1 MEDLVNNQ
9 IADLISTP
17 EGRRA
22 LSIASPTFFDSY
34 YLGMQ
39 SSSHRNNWLD
49 TIEDLQEEAQATNEK
64 KKCLVLA
71 PRGHGKS
78 LLAISYCVRQICM
91 NRNTSILFI
100 SASAGQAE
108 KRVRLIKQFLDSD
121 KVVEDWA
128 SGEMPPFKG
137 PDTKWTSTQ
146 MYVNRTGASVDPTLE
161 AIGSGGKIT
170 GAHVDIVVID
180 DLEDDLTTASPGV
193 RRKTKDWLAATV
205 TPILNQGGVMLVI
218 GTRKNADDVYAQ
230 MKNDPTFY
238 VIEDNAI
245 LEWPESYEYITEID
259 EKGNETLTD
268 IKVVGD
274 YKVLWPEFR
283 PLKFLLMERRSMGSH
298 LFAREMQNQVQ
309 SEDDAIIRRDW
320 VEKAK
325 RSNYTFDFPP
335 AINLDECVITQG
347 WDLSIESDAR
357 KAQAKDT
364 DYTCGFTLARDKN
377 GKIWVLDFYRD
388 RGITQQQIMNAIVS
402 MYERWQEYVKEIWVE
417 KNSFGA
423 IYVQQLQMTSLPV
436 KPVVMTAKN
445 ALRNSIHHIA
455 VLFENELIRL
465 PYGDAYSQKKIDYF
479 CDEAVAYPRG
489 AHDDSLCSFVHCL
502 HALKKV
508 GNNYVV
514 AIGDKVFNH
523 LGENIAEQQHID
535 EVSSVLSEMGIISHQ
550 DEFDEND
557 AMAQRWSGLMD

>member
-1 MEDLVNNQ
+1 MNN
-9 IADLISTP
+9 ISELLSTP

-39 SSSHRNNWLD
+39 SASHRNNWLD
-49 TIEDLQEEAQATNEK
+49 TIEEMQEDALQTNDK
-64 KKCLVLA
+64 KKLLVLA

-78 LLAISYCVRQICM
+78 LLAISFCVRQICM

-121 KVVEDWA
+121 KIVEDWC
-128 SGEMPPFKG
+128 SGDMPAFKG

-146 MYVNRTGASVDPTLE
+146 MYVQRNGTSVDPTLE

-170 GAHVDIVVID
+170 GAHCGIVVID

-193 RRKTKDWLAATV
+193 RKKTKDWLAATV
-205 TPILNQGGVMLVI
+205 TPILNQGGMMLVI
-218 GTRKNADDVYAQ
+218 GTRKNYDDVYAQ
-230 MKNDPTFY
+230 MKNDPTFN

-245 LEWPESYEYITEID
+245 LSWPEKYEYVTSID
-259 EKGNETLTD
+259 NKGNESLID
-268 IKVVGD
+268 VKIEGD

-320 VEKAK
+320 VERAK
-325 RSNYTFDFPP
+325 RNNYTFDFPP
-335 AINLDECVITQG
+335 SINLENCVITQG

-357 KAQAKDT
+357 KAQSKDT
-364 DYTCGFTLARDKN
+364 DFTCGFCLARDPK
-377 GKIWVLDFYRD
+377 GRIWVLDFFRD

-402 MYERWQEYVKEIWVE
+402 MYERWQEHVKEIWVE

-423 IYVQQLQMTSLPV
+423 IYVQQLQLTSLPV

-465 PYGDAYSQKKIDYF
+465 PYGDVYSQKKIDNF
-479 CDEAVAYPRG
+479 CDEAVGWPRFS
-489 AHDDSLCSFVHCL
+489 HDDSLCAFVHCL

-508 GNNYVV
+508 GNKYSI
-514 AIGDKVFNH
+514 AIGDKVLNH
-523 LGENIAEQQHID
+523 LGENIAKEDYID
-535 EVSSVLSEMGIISHQ
+535 PITSVLRERGVIGNKEEVDMDDPMAARWTGIMG
-550 DEFDEND
+550 D
-557 AMAQRWSGLMD
+557 

>member
-1 MEDLVNNQ
+1 M
-9 IADLISTP
+9 IATS

-22 LSIASPTFFDSY
+22 LSIASPIFFDSY

-39 SSSHRNNWLD
+39 ASAHRNNWLD
-49 TIEDLQEEAQATNEK
+49 TCERMQEEAKETNDK
-64 KKCLVLA
+64 KKLLVLA

-91 NRNTSILFI
+91 NRNISILFI

-121 KVVEDWA
+121 KIVEDWA
-128 SGEMPPFKG
+128 DGEEFPAFKG

-146 MYVNRTGASVDPTLE
+146 LYVKRDGASVDPTLE

-193 RRKTKDWLAATV
+193 RQKTRDWLAATV
-205 TPILNQGGVMLVI
+205 TPILNQGGMMLVI
-218 GTRKNADDVYAQ
+218 GTRKHEQDIYAH
-230 MKNDPTFY
+230 MKTDPTFR

-245 LEWPESYEYITEID
+245 LQWPENYEYITNVD
-259 EKGNETLTD
+259 EKGNEYLKEV
-268 IKVVGD
+268 KVVGD

-283 PLKFLLMERRSMGSH
+283 PIEYLLMERRSMGSH

-309 SEDDAIIRRDW
+309 SEDDAIIKRDW
-320 VEKAK
+320 VDKAK
-325 RSNYTFDFPP
+325 RSIYSFDIPP
-335 AINLDECVITQG
+335 PINLDECTVVCG
-347 WDLSIESDAR
+347 WDLSIEGDKK
-357 KAQAKDT
+357 KAQSKDT
-364 DYTCGFTLARDKN
+364 DFTVGWCIARDPK
-377 GKIWVLDFYRD
+377 GIIWVLDMFRD
-388 RGITQQQIMNAIVS
+388 RGITQQQIMDAIVS
-402 MYERWQEYVKEIWVE
+402 MYERWAEHVKEVWVE

-423 IYVQQLQMTSLPV
+423 LYVQQLQRTTLPV

-455 VLFENELIRL
+455 VLFENQLIRL
-465 PYGDAYSQKKIDYF
+465 PFGDNYCQKEIDTF

-489 AHDDSLCSFVHCL
+489 AHDDTLTSFVHSL
-502 HALKKV
+502 DAVKKV
-508 GNNYVV
+508 GNTY
-514 AIGDKVFNH
+514 AIAVGDKVFNH
-523 LGENIAEQQHID
+523 MGEDITEETEANNA
-535 EVSSVLSEMGIISHQ
+535 VSAALSELGITKKDDDI
-550 DEFDEND
+550 DDNDPYAGRFTGLFD
-557 AMAQRWSGLMD
+557 

>member
-1 MEDLVNNQ
+1 MIKSVAEMT
-9 IADLISTP
+9 STS

-22 LSIASPTFFDSY
+22 LGIASPIFFDSY

-39 SSSHRNNWLD
+39 ASHHRNNWLN
-49 TIEDLQEEAQATNEK
+49 TCEEMQEEAKSTNDK
-64 KKCLVLA
+64 KKLLVLA

-121 KVVEDWA
+121 KIVEDWA
-128 SGEMPPFKG
+128 DGEVMPAFKG

-146 MYVNRTGASVDPTLE
+146 LYVKRSGASVDPTLE

-193 RRKTKDWLAATV
+193 RQKTRDWLAATV
-205 TPILNQGGVMLVI
+205 TPILNQGGMMLVI
-218 GTRKNADDVYAQ
+218 GTRKHEQDVYAH
-230 MKNDPTFY
+230 MKTDPTFR

-245 LEWPESYEYITEID
+245 LQWPQNYEYITNVD
-259 EKGNETLTD
+259 EKGNEY
-268 IKVVGD
+268 IKQVKVEGE

-283 PLKFLLMERRSMGSH
+283 PIEYLLMERRSMGSH

-309 SEDDAIIRRDW
+309 SEDDAIIKRDW
-320 VEKAK
+320 VDKAK
-325 RSNYTFDFPP
+325 RSAYSFDIAPP
-335 AINLDECVITQG
+335 INLDECTVVCG
-347 WDLSIESDAR
+347 WDLSIEGDKK
-357 KAQAKDT
+357 KAQSKDT
-364 DYTCGFTLARDKN
+364 DYTVGWCVARDPK
-377 GKIWVLDFYRD
+377 GIIWVLDMFRD
-388 RGITQQQIMNAIVS
+388 RGITQQQIMDAIVS
-402 MYERWQEYVKEIWVE
+402 MYERWAEHVKEVWVE

-423 IYVQQLQMTSLPV
+423 LYVQQLQRTTLPV

-455 VLFENELIRL
+455 VLFENQLIRL
-465 PYGDAYSQKKIDYF
+465 PFGDNYCQKEIDTF

-489 AHDDSLCSFVHCL
+489 AHDDTLTSFVH
-502 HALKKV
+502 ALDAVKKV
-508 GNNYVV
+508 GNTY
-514 AIGDKVFNH
+514 AIAVGNKVLNH
-523 LGENIAEQQHID
+523 MGEDISEQTEANNAVSQALEELGITRHEEDI
-535 EVSSVLSEMGIISHQ
+535 
-550 DEFDEND
+550 DEND
-557 AMAQRWSGLMD
+557 PYAGRFTGLFD